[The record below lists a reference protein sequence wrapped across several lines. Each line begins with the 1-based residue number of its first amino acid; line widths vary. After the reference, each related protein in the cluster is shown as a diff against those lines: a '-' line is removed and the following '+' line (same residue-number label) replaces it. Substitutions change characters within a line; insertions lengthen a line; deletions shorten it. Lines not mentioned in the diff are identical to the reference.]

1 MRESSVCQTRVDA
14 SEMTRGTN
22 SLHSPDTED
31 YSTYSVTWTRSPPA
45 RDKTATRLADRNS
58 RPRYASSG
66 ITEPQPS
73 RSAATKI
80 RVDWTFPLLCT
91 LRARVRVFF
100 AVCCNGRHT
109 SSVGLF
115 EHRQTW
121 LFSTIYGVLHPA
133 PLISSAS
140 VLSASDQFPSLV
152 DRWGVPNPIKGC
164 VVLQHSPLKIEPS
177 CYAR

>member
-45 RDKTATRLADRNS
+45 RVKTAARLADRNP

-66 ITEPQPS
+66 ITEPQPT

-80 RVDWTFPLLCT
+80 RVDWTLSFHCT
-91 LRARVRVFF
+91 LRARVRFF
-100 AVCCNGRHT
+100 CAVGCNGRHT
-109 SSVGLF
+109 SSAAPAVSR
-115 EHRQTW
+115 HDW
-121 LFSTIYGVLHPA
+121 LFSTIYGALQPA
-133 PLISSAS
+133 PTVHPPARQSMSSPPATCF
-140 VLSASDQFPSLV
+140 DP
-152 DRWGVPNPIKGC
+152 WWIIGVPPIRSRA
-164 VVLQHSPLKIEPS
+164 VWS
-177 CYAR
+177 CNTLP

>member
-45 RDKTATRLADRNS
+45 RVKTAARLADRNP

-66 ITEPQPS
+66 ITEPQPT

-80 RVDWTFPLLCT
+80 RVDWTLSTHCT

-100 AVCCNGRHT
+100 VVCCNGRHAN
-109 SSVGLF
+109 SAAPA
-115 EHRQTW
+115 EPRQAW
-121 LFSTIYGVLHPA
+121 LFSTIYGALTLPHPFR
-133 PLISSAS
+133 PLVS
-140 VLSASDQFPSLV
+140 
-152 DRWGVPNPIKGC
+152 
-164 VVLQHSPLKIEPS
+164 SPLATGFGPWRIAGVSPIRSRAVWS
-177 CYAR
+177 CNTRP